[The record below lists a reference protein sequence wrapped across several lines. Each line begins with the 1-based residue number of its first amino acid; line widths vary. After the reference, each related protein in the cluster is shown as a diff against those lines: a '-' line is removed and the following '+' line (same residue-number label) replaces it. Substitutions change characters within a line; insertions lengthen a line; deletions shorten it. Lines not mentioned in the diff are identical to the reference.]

1 MSNHGC
7 HTRNNTPPT
16 ENQTPQKSKVS
27 TDQYSNGETSL
38 IARLESKLLSR
49 FDDLSTEFLN
59 LKDVIIKNLQIEN
72 ERLRNRVSYLIKR
85 IASLES
91 NHIICSNN
99 MGDEKISKLQ
109 AFLILFR
116 IMNWKIK

>member
-1 MSNHGC
+1 MTNHGY

-16 ENQTPQKSKVS
+16 ENQTRQQSNFS
-27 TDQYSNGETSL
+27 TDQSSNDETSL

-49 FDDLSTEFLN
+49 FDNLSTEFLN
-59 LKDVIIKNLQIEN
+59 LKDIIIKNLQIEN